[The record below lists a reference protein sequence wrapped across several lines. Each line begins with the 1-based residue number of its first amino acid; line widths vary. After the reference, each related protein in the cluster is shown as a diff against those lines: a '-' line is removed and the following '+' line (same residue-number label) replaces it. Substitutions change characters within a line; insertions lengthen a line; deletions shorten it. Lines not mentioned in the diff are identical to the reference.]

1 MLGFRI
7 LGPLEIVADGEHV
20 VLPRPKQQELL
31 ALLLMRRGETVSTDW
46 LLENL
51 WAGAPPAEARASLQ
65 NYVSQLRKALG
76 PDVLVTRAPG
86 YVLAVKPE
94 QTDVGRF
101 ERLVEEGCAA
111 ERPAERAAKLRE
123 GLALW
128 RGSALTEAPQS
139 AFAEVEAARL
149 EELRVEA
156 FEDAIDAELA
166 LGAGAGLVSEL
177 EQMVA
182 QEPFR
187 ERLRAQLM
195 LALYRS
201 GRQAAALEA
210 FQRARATLAEEL
222 GLEPSPALRGL
233 ERAILNQDAAL
244 DLPRTPALL
253 PGERR
258 QLATVLF
265 ADLVESAVL
274 ADELDP
280 ERFRQL
286 LDRVLSLAGAA
297 LERHGGTIDRSFG
310 DLAMAVFGVPHA
322 HEDDALRALRA
333 AVDMRSE
340 LTTLNKELARENI
353 APLELRIGVSSGE
366 VFVADPAGGR
376 TLVTGSVV
384 NNAKRLEESACPG
397 EIVLGAG
404 TLRLVRDAARAE
416 GVKAPQLKQERPVA
430 AFRLLELREDAPAIA
445 RYFDAALI
453 GRGAELAAIRGA
465 YEEACETGRC
475 RLLTV
480 VGEPGIGKTRLAR
493 EFVSTI
499 SGSATVLIG
508 RCVAYGDGATVLP
521 LREMVDQVSDLEKQL
536 AGGAE
541 SEVLAS
547 RVAELVGLSPGT
559 STIEEGFWAIR
570 RLLEAL
576 ARKRPL
582 VLLFEDVHW
591 AEPTLLDFIAQLDG
605 ITGSTLCLCLA
616 RPDLLE
622 LRPSWESE
630 SLALT
635 SLPEPA
641 VEALVVSFPGGEAL
655 STELRARIVEVAG
668 GNPLFAEQLLAHV
681 REQGPEGM
689 ASVPPSVEALIA
701 RPARPPRGR

>member
-547 RVAELVGLSPGT
+547 RVAELVGLSPGD
-559 STIEEGFWAIR
+559 EHDRGG
-570 RLLEAL
+570 LLGDPPV
-576 ARKRPL
+576 ARGTCSQT
-582 VLLFEDVHW
+582 
-591 AEPTLLDFIAQLDG
+591 A
-605 ITGSTLCLCLA
+605 A
-616 RPDLLE
+616 RPPFRGRALGRADPARLH
-622 LRPSWESE
+622 RPARWHHGVDPL
-630 SLALT
+630 SLSCSTGPPRA
-635 SLPEPA
+635 A
-641 VEALVVSFPGGEAL
+641 AIVGERVARADIA
-655 STELRARIVEVAG
+655 TRARRRSTCGVVPGRRGALNRTSRSHRRGRRRQSSLRRAVARPCAGAGTGRDGVGSAVG
-668 GNPLFAEQLLAHV
+668 GGAD
-681 REQGPEGM
+681 RK
-689 ASVPPSVEALIA
+689 
-701 RPARPPRGR
+701 PARPPRGR